1 MKRVT
6 PTRSTTTS
14 NTLLTKDG
22 VRLSMVTTKYW
33 PWVLSWHESVVGTL
47 TSPEL
52 LGVGPAEAVSAAVLV
67 PTCSVVRSVAGPP
80 VPWVDNVVLS
90 SVVGDVASTS
100 GLRLVGSTGT
110 VLADGSLVCTWV
122 VVTMAEDMG
131 ATDWVVVGSRVVFE
145 GLGVDLRAV
154 LCTGWSVVTWM
165 VVPCIWAPE
174 VGMGF
179 LLDALVGVLLAGLR
193 VLV

>member
-6 PTRSTTTS
+6 PTRSTTRS
-14 NTLLTKDG
+14 NILFTKDG
-22 VRLSMVTTKYW
+22 VRASMVTRYW
-33 PWVLSWHESVVGTL
+33 PWVLGWHKSVVGIL

-52 LGVGPAEAVSAAVLV
+52 LDVGPAEAVPAVVLV
-67 PTCSVVRSVAGPP
+67 PTCSVVRSVPGPP
-80 VPWVDNVVLS
+80 VPWVGNVGLGC
-90 SVVGDVASTS
+90 VVGDVTSTS
-100 GLRLVGSTGT
+100 GLRLVARAGT

-122 VVTMAEDMG
+122 VVTTTEDTE

-145 GLGVDLRAV
+145 GLGVDLPAV
-154 LCTGWSVVTWM
+154 LCTGWSVVSWT

-179 LLDALVGVLLAGLR
+179 LLDVSVGVLLAGLG